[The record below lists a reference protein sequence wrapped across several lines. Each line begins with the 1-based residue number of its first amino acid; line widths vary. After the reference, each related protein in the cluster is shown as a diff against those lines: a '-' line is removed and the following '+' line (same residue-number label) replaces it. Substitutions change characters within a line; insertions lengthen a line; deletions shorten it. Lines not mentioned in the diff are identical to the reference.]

1 MIYVKQSISGKVNDK
16 KQNLNGKLNYK
27 EKERAEYLV
36 QEKEVTPTI
45 EQQEVTPDTGY
56 NGLSKVTVDAIQ
68 TQEKTVIPT
77 TELQILEPDQG
88 KFISKVTVDAIHT
101 QQKTVKST
109 TSQQSIEPDKDY
121 YISKITVN
129 PVVYQE
135 KTVTPTR
142 ETQTI
147 TPDQNYDGLSQ
158 VTVGAIPSNL
168 IDTTDANATSINIR
182 SDKTAYVNGTKITG
196 TLPVLT
202 YPVNPS
208 SPSDFSY
215 QFIAATAASNVTR
228 DGTNYI
234 MGAYQIATEKQ
245 PDSWMFEGNRKMKL
259 GIPYSLI
266 VKAIGLK
273 AENIKKG
280 VTILGVTG
288 TYSG

>member
-45 EQQEVTPDTGY
+45 EQQEVTPDIGY

-68 TQEKTVIPT
+68 TQEKSVIPT
-77 TELQILEPDQG
+77 TDLQIIEPDQG

-101 QQKTVKST
+101 QQKSVKST

-121 YISKITVN
+121 YISKITVD
-129 PVVYQE
+129 PVAYQE

-168 IDTTDANATSINIR
+168 IDTTDANAVAINIR
-182 SDKTAYVNGTKITG
+182 NGKSAYVNGVKVDGI
-196 TLPVLT
+196 LPVLT
-202 YPVNPS
+202 YPIDPVTPGN
-208 SPSDFSY
+208 FNY

-234 MGAYQIATEKQ
+234 MGAYQIATEQQ

-259 GIPYSLI
+259 GIPHSLI

-280 VTILGVTG
+280 VTILGITG
-288 TYSG
+288 TYSR